1 MVNIILICFKRN
13 NKNLKKFDK
22 KLNEEKIDFQKET
35 NDDWYNYRF
44 NNKNIQIISYFIIYF
59 SLKIE
64 NEEYFIREYIRIKK
78 NLTEKECEQVFLLE
92 RKRFGK

>member
-44 NNKNIQIISYFIIYF
+44 NDKNINSI
-59 SLKIE
+59 
-64 NEEYFIREYIRIKK
+64 
-78 NLTEKECEQVFLLE
+78 NL
-92 RKRFGK
+92 

>member
-22 KLNEEKIDFQKET
+22 KLNDEKIDFQKET

-44 NNKNIQIISYFIIYF
+44 NNKKINFIAKNRCKKFENKMFSYTQNLHADIYKNII
-59 SLKIE
+59 KI
-64 NEEYFIREYIRIKK
+64 K
-78 NLTEKECEQVFLLE
+78 
-92 RKRFGK
+92 

>member
-22 KLNEEKIDFQKET
+22 KLNEEKINFDKET

-44 NNKNIQIISYFIIYF
+44 NNKNIQIISYYIIYF

-64 NEEYFIREYIRIKK
+64 NEEYFIREYIRLHK
-78 NLTEKECEQVFLLE
+78 NLTEKECDKIFFDE

>member
-59 SLKIE
+59 CLKIE

>member
-44 NNKNIQIISYFIIYF
+44 NNKNIQIISYYIIYF
-59 SLKIE
+59 SLSKLIFSSF
-64 NEEYFIREYIRIKK
+64 NFLSNFFK
-78 NLTEKECEQVFLLE
+78 FLLFLL
-92 RKRFGK
+92 KQINIIFTI

>member
-22 KLNEEKIDFQKET
+22 KLYEEKIDFEKET

-44 NNKNIQIISYFIIYF
+44 NNKNIQIISYYIIYF

-64 NEEYFIREYIRIKK
+64 NEEYYIKEYIRIKK
-78 NLTEKECEQVFLLE
+78 NLTEKECDEVFISE

>member
-13 NKNLKKFDK
+13 NKNLKKFYK
-22 KLNEEKIDFQKET
+22 KLNDEKIDFQKET

-44 NNKNIQIISYFIIYF
+44 NNKNIQIISYYIVYYCLQIQ
-59 SLKIE
+59 

>member
-13 NKNLKKFDK
+13 NKNLKQFDK
-22 KLNEEKIDFQKET
+22 KLNEEKIDFSKEA
-35 NDDWYNYRF
+35 NDDWFNYRF
-44 NNKNIQIISYFIIYF
+44 NNKNIQIISYYIIYF
-59 SLKIE
+59 RLNIE

-78 NLTEKECEQVFLLE
+78 NLTQDQRDKIFVDE

>member
-44 NNKNIQIISYFIIYF
+44 NNKNIQIISYYIVYYCLQIQ
-59 SLKIE
+59 